1 MAVLGVP
8 HDVLTAE
15 IHAFESSFEGLSDQF
30 KILDKIGEGTFSC
43 VYRAIDLGAPVVNRS
58 QSMEDLPKEA
68 FVAVKRIHATSSPT
82 RIRNE
87 LEILATLHSGEH
99 VCSVVTAMRWQDQV
113 IVVMPCIEF
122 TDFRTMYTT
131 CDFKEMQTYMAQLL
145 KALAFTAERNVIHRD
160 VKPTN
165 FLYNRDT
172 RHGVLV
178 DFGLA
183 EFEVVKGDCV
193 CQNYSNVP
201 VPPPSPHPILEAGY
215 RKDDMRPAR
224 RANRAGTRG
233 FRAPEVL
240 LKCNRQCHKIDVW
253 AAGVVLLMMLARKFP
268 FFTSM
273 DDADALV
280 EMASIYG
287 LRDMRA
293 VANLHGAEFETNLP
307 TISDHR
313 RPWQQIIDWCNEHS
327 GDKKRNSRSSR
338 PIIEKQAVDLL
349 ERVLELDYWKRPSAA
364 EALQHP
370 FFKLE

>member
-1 MAVLGVP
+1 MAVLGAP
-8 HDVLTAE
+8 QDVLSAE
-15 IHAFESSFEGLSDQF
+15 IHAFESTFEGLSSQF

-43 VYRAIDLGAPVVNRS
+43 VYKAIDLGVPGTKSSRAI
-58 QSMEDLPKEA
+58 EEIPKEA
-68 FVAVKRIHATSSPT
+68 IVAVKRIHATSSPT

-113 IVVMPCIEF
+113 LVVMPCIEF
-122 TDFRTMYTT
+122 TDFRTIYTT
-131 CDFKEMQTYMAQLL
+131 CDFQEMQTYMAQLL

-165 FLYNRDT
+165 FLYNRKT
-172 RHGVLV
+172 QHGVLV

-193 CQNYSNVP
+193 CQNFSNAP
-201 VPPPSPHPILEAGY
+201 LPPASSHSIVEAGY

-253 AAGVVLLMMLARKFP
+253 AAGVVLLMMLAHKFP

-287 LRDMRA
+287 LKDMRA
-293 VANLHGAEFETNLP
+293 VANLHGAEFETNIP
-307 TISDHR
+307 TISEHR
-313 RPWQQIIDWCNEHS
+313 HPWYQIVDWCNERS
-327 GDKKRNSRSSR
+327 GEKKRSGGSPRSAM
-338 PIIEKQAVDLL
+338 EKQAVDLL
-349 ERVLELDYWKRPSAA
+349 ERLLELDYWKRPSAV
-364 EALQHP
+364 EALEHP
-370 FFKLE
+370 FFQTD